1 MKRSL
6 CAIALLMVL
15 LMQSGCASV
24 PSLEKVF
31 QMDQQTVD
39 KKLFNMRK
47 EDLRNAWGEPSS
59 FFSGL
64 YGDIYANPDDK
75 DKLIGIYYDL
85 DSDKVMRIVF
95 FDRQK

>member
-6 CAIALLMVL
+6 CAIILLMVL
-15 LMQSGCASV
+15 LIQSGCTSV

-31 QMDQQTVD
+31 QMDQQTAD

-64 YGDIYANPDDK
+64 YGDIYADPDNK

-85 DSDKVMRIVF
+85 DTDTVLRIVF